1 MNSHKST
8 PQESSILRPHW
19 NAAPATPANLVALTS
34 SKQLQ
39 HHDGRRWS
47 PITIA
52 VTAQTVRVTLLQRY
66 AQLPAT
72 RLLGL
77 ADSDVMLWRAAMSCF
92 SHATNRRAA
101 TRTES
106 CRISVQPSMTRCS
119 GRNRWAYKQL
129 CTSMDERRE
138 FYTICCI
145 LQPCM
150 SVLGH
155 RDDALATDNPAGL
168 VSQLLANCL
177 YFWCIFHPSSHS
189 PTLFI
194 PLREAIGPIATTHWQ
209 RTIQLV

>member
-8 PQESSILRPHW
+8 PEESSILRPHW

-119 GRNRWAYKQL
+119 GRNRRAYKQL

-145 LQPCM
+145 FATLHERVGPSRRRIGNGQ
-150 SVLGH
+150 SSWFS
-155 RDDALATDNPAGL
+155 LAVARELSLLLVYFPSFIAFSNPVYTIARGYW
-168 VSQLLANCL
+168 A
-177 YFWCIFHPSSHS
+177 
-189 PTLFI
+189 
-194 PLREAIGPIATTHWQ
+194 IATTHWQ